1 MNEDREKIALR
12 ARMACARERHASV
25 RRVLLWSLTAA
36 ILLVV
41 AIGAGIW
48 VGFRLPR
55 ESQPA
60 PSPADLTRESTPR
73 SSPADTP
80 ASQPTRAEAPPV
92 EPAPG
97 TARPDEDPPERAPA
111 TAASV
116 PEPAGERPAGTTADP
131 VQVPAG
137 LPDPAPEFASSDDP
151 LGDDASKRAQVED
164 MLRRLEATLLSRPAG
179 ASPYPEFNAALDRIG
194 LGRTKALEAQGDGD
208 IDSALRLLAE
218 ADREAQELVR
228 NEEAR
233 FRLSLQAAGE
243 AYAAGN
249 AETARMHVEQALAQ
263 RPGDPE
269 AKLWESR
276 TARLPELLAE
286 RRKAQDARTAGQ
298 LREERTALRRIVE
311 LDPDDAGAAE
321 RVRAIDRQLREQ
333 AFARSIAQGR
343 QAVEHRALEPAKQAL
358 AEAQR
363 RKPQHADTR
372 ALEVQVAALE
382 RALLRDGHLAT
393 AERAAMRDDWE
404 AALRAFKE
412 ARAIEPTHDEAVSGS
427 TLAARL
433 VTAQRTVDGFLSL
446 PERLGTVAIAD
457 AARGAL
463 REAQALAALS
473 ARLASSAQGL
483 ERAIEA
489 ARTPVPVRIL
499 SDERT
504 EIGVRGV
511 GRIGQVRDRTIELVP
526 GEYVFEGKRR
536 GYRSK
541 LIEVL
546 VEANPGAPVEVRVV
560 CDERI

>member
-263 RPGDPE
+263 RPDDPE
-269 AKLWESR
+269 AKLWRSVQGLSPPTR
-276 TARLPELLAE
+276 GSRLPIE
-286 RRKAQDARTAGQ
+286 
-298 LREERTALRRIVE
+298 
-311 LDPDDAGAAE
+311 
-321 RVRAIDRQLREQ
+321 
-333 AFARSIAQGR
+333 QGR
-343 QAVEHRALEPAKQAL
+343 VP
-358 AEAQR
+358 
-363 RKPQHADTR
+363 
-372 ALEVQVAALE
+372 
-382 RALLRDGHLAT
+382 
-393 AERAAMRDDWE
+393 
-404 AALRAFKE
+404 
-412 ARAIEPTHDEAVSGS
+412 SGS
-427 TLAARL
+427 IPAHA
-433 VTAQRTVDGFLSL
+433 
-446 PERLGTVAIAD
+446 
-457 AARGAL
+457 
-463 REAQALAALS
+463 
-473 ARLASSAQGL
+473 
-483 ERAIEA
+483 
-489 ARTPVPVRIL
+489 
-499 SDERT
+499 
-504 EIGVRGV
+504 
-511 GRIGQVRDRTIELVP
+511 
-526 GEYVFEGKRR
+526 GEP
-536 GYRSK
+536 
-541 LIEVL
+541 IT
-546 VEANPGAPVEVRVV
+546 
-560 CDERI
+560 